1 MKWSITSL
9 LLLSVSPWAL
19 SQPIAQNNGQPVQ
32 QQQMQQPMAQ
42 SSRAQA
48 CVALIKS
55 SGDKPVESGEIKID
69 PELEKCKAADE
80 VATNIAGVALDSAPD
95 AFQTSDG
102 RAICKRLAGYTVDYD
117 SCEST
122 ARVYNHLLVASMV
135 LEQQAQVRASNGQ
148 NKISQEAQSKAQ
160 SGDFQGASLEASKSN
175 SSLMKQL
182 NQEKAAA
189 YAAAVAALGAKIA
202 GWVDGAED
210 ACKKGNIKDN
220 CAGKLKL
227 VQDSYGKEVFAN
239 KDQKQVFIMALAE
252 YTAKGLAAGIE
263 ASKYKKS
270 EDTVAKIQDSYE
282 EEQLDVQLDKCVL
295 NPTAKE
301 CLGPGN
307 RVSGQSASVGSG
319 DFTLGGNGSN
329 SFDMGSSTD
338 EFGEMGEAANIESQ
352 QVAGINSPFV
362 DEAKEANDILDK
374 AAAASP
380 GSGGGAAGGGG
391 GGGGMGGG
399 GARASLGNDT
409 QTPDA
414 QGDKEADIKAKKA
427 SGGYAA
433 KGGGSGFS
441 AVKSGKEDSNPFSSL
456 FDQKG
461 SGGGLEEDRTIAS
474 EGIDKKSSVLFQK
487 ISKKYSEMHSSK
499 RIQANNL
506 ELE

>member
-9 LLLSVSPWAL
+9 VLLSVSPWAFAEEV
-19 SQPIAQNNGQPVQ
+19 QQKNPQIIQNQPVQ
-32 QQQMQQPMAQ
+32 LNQ
-42 SSRAQA
+42 SGRAKECISLLNNKELKA
-48 CVALIKS
+48 
-55 SGDKPVESGEIKID
+55 KPDND
-69 PELEKCKAADE
+69 PEKAEFLNCEAANE
-80 VATNIAGVALDSAPD
+80 VARLNSGSLSDNPD

-102 RAICKRLAGYTVDYD
+102 RAICKKISGYTMDFD

-135 LEQQAQVRASNGQ
+135 LEQQAEVRASSGQ

-189 YAAAVAALGAKIA
+189 YAAAVAALGAKVA
-202 GWVDGAED
+202 GWVDNAED
-210 ACKKGNIKDN
+210 FCKKNNVADCK
-220 CAGKLKL
+220 K
-227 VQDSYGKEVFAN
+227 VQSVSKNFGKEAFSN

-270 EDTVAKIQDSYE
+270 EETVAKIQDSYE

-301 CLGPGN
+301 CLGPGT

-319 DFTLGGNGSN
+319 DFSLGGNGTN
-329 SFDMGSSTD
+329 SFDMGSNTD

-352 QVAGINSPFV
+352 QVAAINSPFEN
-362 DEAKEANDILDK
+362 EAKEANDIIDK

-414 QGDKEADIKAKKA
+414 QSDKETDIKAKKA

-441 AVKSGKEDSNPFSSL
+441 AVKSAKEDSNPFSSL

>member
-9 LLLSVSPWAL
+9 VLLSVSPWAL
-19 SQPIAQNNGQPVQ
+19 SNGQGNNQVVQ
-32 QQQMQQPMAQ
+32 QQQQPMVQ
-42 SSRAQA
+42 SSKAEACRAI
-48 CVALIKS
+48 LK
-55 SGDKPVESGEIKID
+55 SGEQAGTEAGAETVD
-69 PELEKCKAADE
+69 PAELEKCKAAKE
-80 VATNIAGVALDSAPD
+80 VADKIGSGDLYSPPE

-102 RAICKRLAGYTVDYD
+102 RAICKRLAGYTMDYD

-135 LEQQAQVRASNGQ
+135 LEQQAEVRASSGQ

-189 YAAAVAALGAKIA
+189 YAAAVAALGAKVA
-202 GWVDGAED
+202 GWVDNAKD
-210 ACKKGNIKDN
+210 ACKGDANCIKN
-220 CAGKLKL
+220 AEIVTK
-227 VQDSYGKEVFAN
+227 SYTREAFAN
-239 KDQKQVFIMALAE
+239 KDQKQVFILALAE

-270 EDTVAKIQDSYE
+270 EETVAKIQDSYE

-301 CLGPGN
+301 CLGPGT

-319 DFTLGGNGSN
+319 EFSLGGNGTN
-329 SFDMGSSTD
+329 SFDMGSNTD
-338 EFGEMGEAANIESQ
+338 QFGEMGEAATIESQ
-352 QVAGINSPFV
+352 QVAAINSPFEA
-362 DEAKEANDILDK
+362 EAKEANDILDK

-487 ISKKYSEMHSSK
+487 ISKKYSEMHSLK